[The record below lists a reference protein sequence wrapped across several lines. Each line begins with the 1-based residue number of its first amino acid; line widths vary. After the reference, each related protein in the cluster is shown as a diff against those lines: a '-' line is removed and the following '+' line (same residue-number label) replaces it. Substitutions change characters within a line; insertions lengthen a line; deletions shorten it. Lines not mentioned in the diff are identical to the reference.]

1 MAAGRRRRQAAR
13 LPVVTPS
20 LTRSPAVSNPTE
32 VIAARLS
39 DLLDSIK
46 CRPVLAR
53 LKAQGYSEQVAQVDA
68 AWAGQGVNAN
78 PAAMAWRG
86 PIMPLLFFFFQRAC
100 LEVHA
105 AKRQVS
111 YESALKY
118 IKRHDVVSL
127 DRCQIPAACG
137 CCCCWV
143 CCLLL
148 LVCLLLLPGPLP
160 ALMDG
165 GWLDRSATESLCSL
179 RCGWRCWQRW
189 LTLGYLAC
197 TSPPAGRLSRSSC
210 CVICRRLWCHLW

>member
-86 PIMPLLFFFFQRAC
+86 PIMPLLFFFFSARLPRGARRQAPGVVRIRAQ
-100 LEVHA
+100 VHQA
-105 AKRQVS
+105 PR
-111 YESALKY
+111 
-118 IKRHDVVSL
+118 
-127 DRCQIPAACG
+127 RC
-137 CCCCWV
+137 V
-143 CCLLL
+143 
-148 LVCLLLLPGPLP
+148 
-160 ALMDG
+160 
-165 GWLDRSATESLCSL
+165 T
-179 RCGWRCWQRW
+179 
-189 LTLGYLAC
+189 
-197 TSPPAGRLSRSSC
+197 
-210 CVICRRLWCHLW
+210 